1 MSRGLER
8 DVVSGMANEN
18 WEILVTTRLQHPL
31 EARVGLCPLFLVGD
45 KSESHLEIPDVF
57 N

>member
-1 MSRGLER
+1 
-8 DVVSGMANEN
+8 MANEN